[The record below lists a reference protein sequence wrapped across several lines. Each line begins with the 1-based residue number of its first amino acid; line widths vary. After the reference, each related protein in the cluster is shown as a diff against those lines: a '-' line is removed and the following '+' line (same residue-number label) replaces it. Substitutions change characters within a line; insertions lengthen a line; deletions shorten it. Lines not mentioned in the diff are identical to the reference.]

1 MVVLCLM
8 CPDCLIVQLCACLLF
23 NNDKQL
29 AVILEK
35 LEKADNDREKI
46 LLELDDLS
54 KIIAENRIKIIQLEQ
69 RVDKLDEITGISYS
83 DVPENKEL
91 LTKIAFIEVNTKW
104 IIGSIICLVILY
116 FTLIF
121 NLI

>member
-1 MVVLCLM
+1 MAE
-8 CPDCLIVQLCACLLF
+8 DF

-35 LEKADNDREKI
+35 LEKADDDREKI

-69 RVDKLDEITGISYS
+69 RVDKLDEITGMPYS

-121 NLI
+121 SLI

>member
-1 MVVLCLM
+1 MAE
-8 CPDCLIVQLCACLLF
+8 DF
-23 NNDKQL
+23 NSDKQL

-91 LTKIAFIEVNTKW
+91 LTKITFIEVNTKW

>member
-1 MVVLCLM
+1 MTE
-8 CPDCLIVQLCACLLF
+8 DF

-69 RVDKLDEITGISYS
+69 RVDKLDEITGIPYS

-121 NLI
+121 SLI

>member
-1 MVVLCLM
+1 MAE
-8 CPDCLIVQLCACLLF
+8 DF

-54 KIIAENRIKIIQLEQ
+54 KIIAENRRKIIQLEQ
-69 RVDKLDEITGISYS
+69 RVDKLDEITGMPYS

-91 LTKIAFIEVNTKW
+91 LTKIAFVEVNTKW

>member
-1 MVVLCLM
+1 MAE
-8 CPDCLIVQLCACLLF
+8 DF

-35 LEKADNDREKI
+35 LEKANNDRKKI

-69 RVDKLDEITGISYS
+69 RVDKLDEITGMPYS

-91 LTKIAFIEVNTKW
+91 LTKIAFVEVNTKW

>member
-1 MVVLCLM
+1 MAE
-8 CPDCLIVQLCACLLF
+8 DF

-35 LEKADNDREKI
+35 LEKADDDREKI

-69 RVDKLDEITGISYS
+69 RVDKLDEITGMPYS

-91 LTKIAFIEVNTKW
+91 
-104 IIGSIICLVILY
+104 
-116 FTLIF
+116 
-121 NLI
+121 

>member
-1 MVVLCLM
+1 MAE
-8 CPDCLIVQLCACLLF
+8 DF

-69 RVDKLDEITGISYS
+69 RVDKLDEITGMPYS

-91 LTKIAFIEVNTKW
+91 LTKIAFVEVNTKW

>member
-1 MVVLCLM
+1 MTE
-8 CPDCLIVQLCACLLF
+8 DF

-69 RVDKLDEITGISYS
+69 RVDKLDEITGMPYS

-121 NLI
+121 SLI

>member
-1 MVVLCLM
+1 MAE
-8 CPDCLIVQLCACLLF
+8 DF

-35 LEKADNDREKI
+35 LEKADDDREKI

-69 RVDKLDEITGISYS
+69 RVDKLDEITGMPYS

-91 LTKIAFIEVNTKW
+91 LTKIAFVEVNTKW

>member
-1 MVVLCLM
+1 MTE
-8 CPDCLIVQLCACLLF
+8 DF
-23 NNDKQL
+23 NSDSKL
-29 AVILEK
+29 AIILEK
-35 LEKADNDREKI
+35 LEKADTDREKI

-69 RVDKLDEITGISYS
+69 RVDKLDEMADLSYS
-83 DVPENKEL
+83 KKSENKEL
-91 LTKIAFIEVNTKW
+91 STRITFIETNTKW

-116 FTLIF
+116 FTLIL

>member
-1 MVVLCLM
+1 MAE
-8 CPDCLIVQLCACLLF
+8 DF

-46 LLELDDLS
+46 LSELDDLS
-54 KIIAENRIKIIQLEQ
+54 KIIAENRIKTIQLEQ
-69 RVDKLDEITGISYS
+69 RVDKLDEITGMPYS
-83 DVPENKEL
+83 DVPENNEL
-91 LTKIAFIEVNTKW
+91 LTKIAFVEVNTKW

>member
-1 MVVLCLM
+1 MTE
-8 CPDCLIVQLCACLLF
+8 DF
-23 NNDKQL
+23 DSDKQL

-69 RVDKLDEITGISYS
+69 RVDKLDEMAGISYS

-91 LTKIAFIEVNTKW
+91 LTKIAFVEVNTKW

-121 NLI
+121 SLI

>member
-1 MVVLCLM
+1 MTE
-8 CPDCLIVQLCACLLF
+8 DF

-69 RVDKLDEITGISYS
+69 RVDKLDEITGMPYS

>member
-1 MVVLCLM
+1 MAE
-8 CPDCLIVQLCACLLF
+8 DF
-23 NNDKQL
+23 NSDKQL

-69 RVDKLDEITGISYS
+69 RVDKLDEITSISYS
-83 DVPENKEL
+83 DAPENKEL

-121 NLI
+121 SLI

>member
-1 MVVLCLM
+1 MAE
-8 CPDCLIVQLCACLLF
+8 DF

-35 LEKADNDREKI
+35 LEKADDDREKI

-69 RVDKLDEITGISYS
+69 RVDKLDEITGMPYS

>member
-1 MVVLCLM
+1 MTE
-8 CPDCLIVQLCACLLF
+8 DF

-69 RVDKLDEITGISYS
+69 RVDKLDEITGMPYS

-91 LTKIAFIEVNTKW
+91 LTKIAFVEVNTKW